1 MERCGVAFW
10 FELAVYR
17 LWGERGW
24 FGLNYFRMFWTSGKQ
39 RAWGKGRFMSGTKK
53 KKQELVGNS
62 YSVLISVGILGGQGC
77 EEQTEGRGNALSL
90 V

>member
-1 MERCGVAFW
+1 
-10 FELAVYR
+10 
-17 LWGERGW
+17 
-24 FGLNYFRMFWTSGKQ
+24 
-39 RAWGKGRFMSGTKK
+39 MSGTKK